1 MRILF
6 NIFKIFILIGGCAL
20 LPKLNAQIDINS
32 KEYVEW
38 VGTCETE
45 VVEKAQLDGLAS
57 LTTLE
62 RIQYYIDT
70 RRCKYKQQSKLV
82 HAQVDEKQLKED
94 AQNAKK
100 FKGKDGNIIN
110 IIDQR
115 VEKLTPFFFSYTLS
129 KSSLATLTKTSAMK
143 LAPNI
148 RVNCIAPSLTWLQAA
163 YGAIY
168 VAMRGICSRHT

>member
-1 MRILF
+1 MHILF
-6 NIFKIFILIGGCAL
+6 HIFKIFILICGSFFL
-20 LPKLNAQIDINS
+20 TKLNAQVDINS

-82 HAQVDEKQLKED
+82 HNQVDEKQLKED

-100 FKGKDGNIIN
+100 FKGK
-110 IIDQR
+110 
-115 VEKLTPFFFSYTLS
+115 
-129 KSSLATLTKTSAMK
+129 SSSITYCIGSLILYLTLTNGQKK
-143 LAPNI
+143 
-148 RVNCIAPSLTWLQAA
+148 
-163 YGAIY
+163 
-168 VAMRGICSRHT
+168 

>member
-1 MRILF
+1 MHILF
-6 NIFKIFILIGGCAL
+6 NIFKIFILICGSFFL
-20 LPKLNAQIDINS
+20 TKLNAQVDINS

-82 HAQVDEKQLKED
+82 HNQVDEKQLKED

-100 FKGKDGNIIN
+100 FKGKSSSITYCVG
-110 IIDQR
+110 
-115 VEKLTPFFFSYTLS
+115 TLI
-129 KSSLATLTKTSAMK
+129 LYLTLTNGKTK
-143 LAPNI
+143 
-148 RVNCIAPSLTWLQAA
+148 
-163 YGAIY
+163 
-168 VAMRGICSRHT
+168 

>member
-6 NIFKIFILIGGCAL
+6 HIFKIFILICGSFL
-20 LPKLNAQIDINS
+20 LTKLNAQVDINS

-82 HAQVDEKQLKED
+82 HNQVDEKQLKED

-100 FKGKDGNIIN
+100 FKGK
-110 IIDQR
+110 
-115 VEKLTPFFFSYTLS
+115 
-129 KSSLATLTKTSAMK
+129 SSSITYCIGSLILYLTLTNGQKK
-143 LAPNI
+143 
-148 RVNCIAPSLTWLQAA
+148 
-163 YGAIY
+163 
-168 VAMRGICSRHT
+168 

>member
-1 MRILF
+1 MHILF
-6 NIFKIFILIGGCAL
+6 HIFKIFILICGSFFL
-20 LPKLNAQIDINS
+20 TKLNAQVDINS

-82 HAQVDEKQLKED
+82 HNQVDEKQLKED

-100 FKGKDGNIIN
+100 FKGKSSSITYCVG
-110 IIDQR
+110 
-115 VEKLTPFFFSYTLS
+115 TLI
-129 KSSLATLTKTSAMK
+129 LYLTLTNGKTK
-143 LAPNI
+143 
-148 RVNCIAPSLTWLQAA
+148 
-163 YGAIY
+163 
-168 VAMRGICSRHT
+168 

>member
-1 MRILF
+1 MHILF
-6 NIFKIFILIGGCAL
+6 HIFKIFILICGSFFL
-20 LPKLNAQIDINS
+20 TKLNAQVDINS

-82 HAQVDEKQLKED
+82 HNQVDEKQLKED

-100 FKGKDGNIIN
+100 FKGKSSSITYCVG
-110 IIDQR
+110 
-115 VEKLTPFFFSYTLS
+115 TLI
-129 KSSLATLTKTSAMK
+129 LYLTLTNGQKK
-143 LAPNI
+143 
-148 RVNCIAPSLTWLQAA
+148 
-163 YGAIY
+163 
-168 VAMRGICSRHT
+168 

>member
-1 MRILF
+1 MHILF
-6 NIFKIFILIGGCAL
+6 HIFKIFILICGSFFL
-20 LPKLNAQIDINS
+20 TKLNAQVDINS

-45 VVEKAQLDGLAS
+45 VVEKAQIDGLAS

-82 HAQVDEKQLKED
+82 HNQVDEKQLKED

-100 FKGKDGNIIN
+100 FKGKSSSITYCVG
-110 IIDQR
+110 
-115 VEKLTPFFFSYTLS
+115 TLI
-129 KSSLATLTKTSAMK
+129 LYLTLTNGKTK
-143 LAPNI
+143 
-148 RVNCIAPSLTWLQAA
+148 
-163 YGAIY
+163 
-168 VAMRGICSRHT
+168 

>member
-1 MRILF
+1 MHILF
-6 NIFKIFILIGGCAL
+6 HIFKIFILICGSFL
-20 LPKLNAQIDINS
+20 LTKLNAQVDINS

-45 VVEKAQLDGLAS
+45 VVEKAQIDGLAS

-82 HAQVDEKQLKED
+82 HNQVDEKQLKED

-100 FKGKDGNIIN
+100 FKGKSSSITYCVG
-110 IIDQR
+110 
-115 VEKLTPFFFSYTLS
+115 TLI
-129 KSSLATLTKTSAMK
+129 LYLTLTNGKTK
-143 LAPNI
+143 
-148 RVNCIAPSLTWLQAA
+148 
-163 YGAIY
+163 
-168 VAMRGICSRHT
+168 

>member
-1 MRILF
+1 MHILF
-6 NIFKIFILIGGCAL
+6 HIFKIFILICGSFFL
-20 LPKLNAQIDINS
+20 TKLNAQVDINS

-82 HAQVDEKQLKED
+82 HNQVDEKQLKED

-100 FKGKDGNIIN
+100 FKGKSSSITYCIGSLILYLA
-110 IIDQR
+110 
-115 VEKLTPFFFSYTLS
+115 LTNGQ
-129 KSSLATLTKTSAMK
+129 KK
-143 LAPNI
+143 
-148 RVNCIAPSLTWLQAA
+148 
-163 YGAIY
+163 
-168 VAMRGICSRHT
+168 

>member
-1 MRILF
+1 MHILF
-6 NIFKIFILIGGCAL
+6 NIFKIFILICGSFFL
-20 LPKLNAQIDINS
+20 TKLNAQVDINS

-82 HAQVDEKQLKED
+82 HNQVDEEQLKED

-100 FKGKDGNIIN
+100 FKGKSSSITYCVG
-110 IIDQR
+110 
-115 VEKLTPFFFSYTLS
+115 TLI
-129 KSSLATLTKTSAMK
+129 LYLTLTKGKTK
-143 LAPNI
+143 
-148 RVNCIAPSLTWLQAA
+148 
-163 YGAIY
+163 
-168 VAMRGICSRHT
+168 

>member
-1 MRILF
+1 MCIRDR
-6 NIFKIFILIGGCAL
+6 IGGFAL

-82 HAQVDEKQLKED
+82 HNQVDEKQLKED
-94 AQNAKK
+94 AQNANK
-100 FKGKDGNIIN
+100 FKGK
-110 IIDQR
+110 
-115 VEKLTPFFFSYTLS
+115 
-129 KSSLATLTKTSAMK
+129 SSSITYCVGSLILYLTLTNGKTK
-143 LAPNI
+143 
-148 RVNCIAPSLTWLQAA
+148 
-163 YGAIY
+163 
-168 VAMRGICSRHT
+168 

>member
-6 NIFKIFILIGGCAL
+6 HIFKIFILICGSFL
-20 LPKLNAQIDINS
+20 LTKLNAQVDINS

-82 HAQVDEKQLKED
+82 HNQVDEKQLKED

-100 FKGKDGNIIN
+100 FKGKSSSITYCVG
-110 IIDQR
+110 
-115 VEKLTPFFFSYTLS
+115 TLI
-129 KSSLATLTKTSAMK
+129 LYLTLTNGKTK
-143 LAPNI
+143 
-148 RVNCIAPSLTWLQAA
+148 
-163 YGAIY
+163 
-168 VAMRGICSRHT
+168 

>member
-1 MRILF
+1 MHILF

-62 RIQYYIDT
+62 RIQYYVDT

-82 HAQVDEKQLKED
+82 HNQVDEKQLKED
-94 AQNAKK
+94 AQNANK
-100 FKGKDGNIIN
+100 FKGKHNYRTIKKN
-110 IIDQR
+110 R
-115 VEKLTPFFFSYTLS
+115 
-129 KSSLATLTKTSAMK
+129 
-143 LAPNI
+143 
-148 RVNCIAPSLTWLQAA
+148 
-163 YGAIY
+163 
-168 VAMRGICSRHT
+168 

>member
-6 NIFKIFILIGGCAL
+6 NMFKIFILIGGCAL

-94 AQNAKK
+94 AQNANK
-100 FKGKDGNIIN
+100 FKGK
-110 IIDQR
+110 
-115 VEKLTPFFFSYTLS
+115 
-129 KSSLATLTKTSAMK
+129 SSSITYCVGSLILYLTLTNGKTK
-143 LAPNI
+143 
-148 RVNCIAPSLTWLQAA
+148 
-163 YGAIY
+163 
-168 VAMRGICSRHT
+168 

>member
-1 MRILF
+1 MHILF
-6 NIFKIFILIGGCAL
+6 HIFKIFILICGSFFL
-20 LPKLNAQIDINS
+20 TKLNAQFDINS

-82 HAQVDEKQLKED
+82 HNQVDEKQLKED

-100 FKGKDGNIIN
+100 FKGKSSSITYCVG
-110 IIDQR
+110 
-115 VEKLTPFFFSYTLS
+115 TLI
-129 KSSLATLTKTSAMK
+129 LYLTLTNGKTK
-143 LAPNI
+143 
-148 RVNCIAPSLTWLQAA
+148 
-163 YGAIY
+163 
-168 VAMRGICSRHT
+168 

>member
-1 MRILF
+1 MHILF
-6 NIFKIFILIGGCAL
+6 HIFKIFILICGSFFL
-20 LPKLNAQIDINS
+20 TKLNAQVDINS

-82 HAQVDEKQLKED
+82 HNQVDEKQLKED
-94 AQNAKK
+94 AQNANK
-100 FKGKDGNIIN
+100 FKGKSSSITYCVG
-110 IIDQR
+110 
-115 VEKLTPFFFSYTLS
+115 TLI
-129 KSSLATLTKTSAMK
+129 LYLTLTNGKTK
-143 LAPNI
+143 
-148 RVNCIAPSLTWLQAA
+148 
-163 YGAIY
+163 
-168 VAMRGICSRHT
+168 